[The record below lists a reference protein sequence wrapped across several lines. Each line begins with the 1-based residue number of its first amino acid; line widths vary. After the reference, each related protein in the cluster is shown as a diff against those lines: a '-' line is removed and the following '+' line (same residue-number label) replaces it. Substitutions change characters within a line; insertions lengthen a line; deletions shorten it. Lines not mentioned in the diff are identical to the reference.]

1 MNKRA
6 KLLTMLLLTA
16 ALGIAGCG
24 NSSKVNETVENEDT
38 RMEDTVLDDESSEVV
53 TSDEVTS
60 DDKSSEDKSLN
71 ETTSKKDNTKEEIT
85 SETDGV
91 KADAEEAT
99 SGEDTSEEN
108 ENIETKTEEKPLV
121 EETTDDKEDIEKSG
135 DEAEEVTGEP
145 VYTGSIT
152 EYSEIKYSKVQ
163 LNVRKGP
170 GTEWGKLGFFNIN
183 DEVKVTGGCD
193 NGWSRVEYKGEE
205 AYVNSKYLSDT
216 KVEVP
221 KPANVTGGNYSDTA
235 KVAAEMASRPGMTGR
250 LYIPGVG
257 LNVAIFNG
265 WSQGVIDA
273 GDSAGTY
280 RYGGGQMMIADHK
293 NQGFSA
299 IKSAVPGQTVAYIN
313 NGSTVQ
319 AYMCIAKGT
328 GQNTATGVPYDLL
341 DCNGNSLYLQNAGGI
356 GMYTCNSHWSSI
368 TYTCWQPI

>member
-1 MNKRA
+1 MQKRT
-6 KLLTMLLLTA
+6 KLLTMLLLVVT
-16 ALGIAGCG
+16 LGIVGCG
-24 NSSKVNETVENEDT
+24 NSDSVTETVENEDT
-38 RMEDTVLDDESSEVV
+38 KVEDTVLDDESLEDV
-53 TSDEVTS
+53 TSE
-60 DDKSSEDKSLN
+60 DKSSEDKSLN
-71 ETTSKKDNTKEEIT
+71 ETTSKRDNTKEEIT
-85 SETDGV
+85 SKTEGV
-91 KADAEEAT
+91 KADDE
-99 SGEDTSEEN
+99 EDTSEEN

-121 EETTDDKEDIEKSG
+121 EETTDEEDIEKSG
-135 DEAEEVTGEP
+135 DEAKEVTGEP
-145 VYTGSIT
+145 VYTGSII
-152 EYSEIKYSKVQ
+152 ECSETKYSKVQ

-170 GTEWGKLGFFNIN
+170 GTEWGKLGVFNIN